1 MKLNIHHV
9 FAGLTAA
16 TIGGGAL
23 ALAAHSNP
31 APGRALA
38 SQFTPTD
45 RAVFTQGFR
54 TSEGICNV
62 GFAER
67 DLCFQ
72 ASHLESRIVEGERF
86 PADMYPLAL
95 EWRVALAMER
105 KAEHLKTV
113 RIGRTLALVDRETGI
128 VADTIRLGS
137 QVETEM
143 VQASRTS

>member
-1 MKLNIHHV
+1 MKLNMHHV

-31 APGRALA
+31 APGGALA
-38 SQFTPTD
+38 NQFTPSD
-45 RAVFTQGFR
+45 RTVFTQGFR
-54 TSEGICNV
+54 TSGGTCNV

-67 DLCFQ
+67 GLCFE

-95 EWRVALAMER
+95 EWRVTLAMAR
-105 KAEHLKTV
+105 KADHLKTV

-128 VADTIRLGS
+128 VADTIRLGDRP
-137 QVETEM
+137 ETEM
-143 VQASRTS
+143 AQVSRAS